1 MKTLSRNN
9 PEFLLPDTEKSFIVQ
24 VEDGIPFHKID
35 YDQFNLTLKK
45 YGLQSRIDQRVMPY
59 ITNQLKVNFPYD
71 LRESPQY
78 RLVYN
83 KHIIDEN
90 EQFMAERLRLLALM
104 RCKHLNI
111 DSRYTRFWE
120 FINPEFNEEIPAGD
134 VMDLINEMA
143 ILALPVLQEAFGGE
157 DTN

>member
-9 PEFLLPDTEKSFIVQ
+9 PEFLLPDTEKNYIVQ
-24 VEDGIPFHKID
+24 VEDGIPFHKIN

-45 YGLQSRIDQRVMPY
+45 YGLQSRIDQQVMPY
-59 ITNQLKVNFPYD
+59 ITNKLNVNFPYD

-90 EQFMAERLRLLALM
+90 EKFMAERLQLLALM
-104 RCKHLNI
+104 RCKHPNI

-120 FINPEFNEEIPAGD
+120 FINPQFNEEIPAGD

-143 ILALPVLQEAFGGE
+143 ILALPVLQEAFSGE
-157 DTN
+157 DTH